1 MPQLPLMYVM
11 VCCNCIAAGM
21 ACGQCT
27 VVGRAGS
34 AWPVVTVY
42 SSGYILL

>member
-1 MPQLPLMYVM
+1 MRWWAV
-11 VCCNCIAAGM
+11 IALLLEV

-27 VVGRAGS
+27 VVGRVGS

>member
-1 MPQLPLMYVM
+1 
-11 VCCNCIAAGM
+11 M

-42 SSGYILL
+42 SSGYKSDAMVCCGFEQIDLL